1 MCTAITLVSKSNEYF
16 LGRTMDFS
24 YDIAP
29 KFFIIPRNYKWS
41 NTLNGNLVIDSYKF
55 IGIGQEVGDLLV
67 FFDGVNEEGFAAAA
81 LYFAGYAKYEELGA
95 DKYKESIAS
104 IDFLHYILGKCR
116 SIKDLSVLLKNTN
129 IVGMKD
135 PVTNT
140 VAPLHWI
147 AMDKSGEC
155 VVIEPREGG
164 VELINNPIGVM
175 ANSPDFNWHMTNL
188 RNYTGVSP
196 NQREEVSF
204 GDTLLSP
211 FGQGAGTTNLPGGF
225 TSPERLVRATYLKM
239 HIPTPKNSMEAINSC
254 FHIAE
259 SVSIPKGA
267 VITKKDTYDYT
278 KYTAF
283 ININTCEYFYKTYDN
298 LQIKTEG
305 LFKNNK

>member
-1 MCTAITLVSKSNEYF
+1 MCTAITLDSKSNEYF

-24 YDIAP
+24 HDIEP
-29 KFFIIPRNYKWS
+29 KFFIIPRNYKWT
-41 NTLNGNLVIDSYKF
+41 NTLNGKLVIDSYKF
-55 IGIGQEVGDLLV
+55 IGLGQDTGSLLG

-81 LYFAGYAKYEELGA
+81 LYFAGYAKYEELETN
-95 DKYKESIAS
+95 KHKESISS
-104 IDFLHYILGKCR
+104 IDFLHYILGRCK
-116 SIKDLSVLLKNTN
+116 SIKDLSALLKNTN
-129 IVGMKD
+129 IVGIKD

-140 VAPLHWI
+140 VAPLHWV
-147 AMDKSGEC
+147 AMDKSGKC
-155 VVIEPREGG
+155 VVIEPTERGI
-164 VELINNPIGVM
+164 ELINNPIGVM

-196 NQREEVSF
+196 NQKEEVSW
-204 GDTLLSP
+204 GDTSLNP

-225 TSPERLVRATYLKM
+225 TSPERFVRAAYLKM

-254 FHIAE
+254 FHIME

-267 VITKKDTYDYT
+267 VITKRDTYDYT

-298 LQIKTEG
+298 LQIKSEC
-305 LFKNNK
+305 LF

>member
-29 KFFIIPRNYKWS
+29 KFFIIPRHYKWT

-55 IGIGQEVGDLLV
+55 IGIGQEAGGLLG

-81 LYFAGYAKYEELGA
+81 LYFAGYAKYEELGT
-95 DKYKESIAS
+95 DKYKESISS

-116 SIKDLSVLLKNTN
+116 SINDLSVLLKNTN

-135 PVTNT
+135 PITNT

-147 AMDKSGEC
+147 AMDKSREC

-164 VELINNPIGVM
+164 VELINNQIGVM

-225 TSPERLVRATYLKM
+225 TSPERFVRATYLKM
-239 HIPTPKNSMEAINSC
+239 NIPTPKNSMEAINSC
-254 FHIAE
+254 FHIVE

-267 VITKKDTYDYT
+267 VTTKKDTYDYT

-298 LQIKTEG
+298 LQIKREG
-305 LFKNNK
+305 LF